1 MSGVTP
7 LIDTLL
13 ATRLAQR
20 VDLVP
25 LKGQVDI
32 GGTTAPTPLQ
42 KVSNDVRLNSRE
54 GFQQQIGVGPG
65 ADSRSGQGAAGKNAD
80 ATVSLSVVA
89 RALTALLDTP
99 ASGPSRL
106 MTTTPLWPDPATPPD
121 PPKLAAT
128 LAQAVTG
135 SGLFYEA
142 HLKQFAAGTRTLA
155 QMVDEPQAQLGKRP
169 ARGLAGPEAQAAT
182 APMPEKS
189 AAVHP
194 ESMGLVRQQLELL
207 AQPLLRWSGQAW
219 PGATLDWDIA
229 EEQDERQGAADDAG
243 PARRWNTRLA
253 LSLPALGAVEA
264 RLSLDGNTLQLQLRA
279 AEQTT
284 VSLLNAAGT
293 ELPGRM
299 DAQGLQL
306 AALHV
311 GGLEAPPENA
321 P

>member
-25 LKGQVDI
+25 LKSQVDI

-54 GFQQQIGVGPG
+54 GVQQQIGVGIDG
-65 ADSRSGQGAAGKNAD
+65 RSDQGSAGKSLD
-80 ATVSLSVVA
+80 ANVTLSSVA

-99 ASGPSRL
+99 ASGPTRL
-106 MTTTPLWPDPATPPD
+106 LASTPLWPDPATPPD
-121 PPKLAAT
+121 TPKLATT
-128 LAQAVTG
+128 LAQAVAG

-142 HLKQFAAGTRTLA
+142 HLKQLATGTRPLA
-155 QMVDEPQAQLGKRP
+155 QVLDEPQAQLGKQ
-169 ARGLAGPEAQAAT
+169 AAAASAGPQAQEPAT
-182 APMPEKS
+182 VSPEKT

-194 ESMGLVRQQLELL
+194 EALGLVRQQLELL

-219 PGATLDWDIA
+219 PGAALDWDIT
-229 EEQDERQGAADDAG
+229 EEQDVRQGADDDTE
-243 PARRWNTRLA
+243 PARRWSTRLS
-253 LSLPALGAVEA
+253 LSLPKLGAVEA
-264 RLSLDGNTLQLQLRA
+264 RLSLDGNTLQVQLRA
-279 AEQTT
+279 AEATT
-284 VSLLNAAGT
+284 VNLLDAAGT
-293 ELPGRM
+293 DLPGRL

-306 AALHV
+306 ATLHV
-311 GGLEAPPENA
+311 GGFEPKA
-321 P
+321 